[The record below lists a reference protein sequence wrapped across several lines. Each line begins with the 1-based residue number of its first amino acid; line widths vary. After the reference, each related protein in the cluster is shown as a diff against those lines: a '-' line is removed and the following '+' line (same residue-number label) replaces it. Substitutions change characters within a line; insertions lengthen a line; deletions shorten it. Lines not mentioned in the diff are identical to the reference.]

1 MAKTYTKLG
10 VYKKPSKEQ
19 IEKYPGQVQRSFI
32 SVYFGKNGPE
42 FITMRQGDII
52 SITKKSDKM
61 NEINE
66 ALATGKMK
74 QDTYDYFA
82 ELYSDEDVIGE
93 ALLVQK

>member
-19 IEKYPGQVQRSFI
+19 IAKYPDQIQRSFI

-42 FITMRQGDII
+42 SVTLRQGDII
-52 SITKKSDKM
+52 SVTKKSDKLK
-61 NEINE
+61 EINE
-66 ALATGKMK
+66 ALASGKMK
-74 QDTYDYFA
+74 EDTHTYFS
-82 ELYSDEDVIGE
+82 ELYNDEDVIGE